1 MIDNNISKN
10 ATRLHNQDQNLTN
23 ENMDT
28 LEAHELGSSVL
39 TLQEALGLL
48 ETE

>member
-1 MIDNNISKN
+1 MNDSDILNN
-10 ATRLHNQDQNLTN
+10 ATRLHKQEQNITN